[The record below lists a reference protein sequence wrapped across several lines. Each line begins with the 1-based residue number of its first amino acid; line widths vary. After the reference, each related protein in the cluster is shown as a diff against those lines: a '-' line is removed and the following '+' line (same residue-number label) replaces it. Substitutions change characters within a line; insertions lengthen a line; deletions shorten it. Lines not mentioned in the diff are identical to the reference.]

1 MEPIMTRKILLS
13 LALLT
18 VALPSS
24 ALTVLQLN
32 LEQLTALSEKVFVGR
47 CVGVEAD
54 GDFKGQ
60 RIQKVAFEVIEMLKG
75 EPSKTVTF
83 RQLGTV
89 DGGEEFGMKDGVSLQ
104 GLERDLPRYH
114 VGEEAVIFLSE
125 AGGSGLTAPVG
136 LVQGKFEVA
145 DKAGLKTVAN
155 GAGNR
160 GLFIGADKSPRL
172 KSMSLTPAD
181 RKMMAVNGGDL
192 PYSDFVSL
200 VKKLAAQ

>member
-1 MEPIMTRKILLS
+1 MKRKILLG
-13 LALLT
+13 LVLLVT
-18 VALPSS
+18 ASPAA

-47 CVGVEAD
+47 CVAVEAD
-54 GDFKGQ
+54 GEFKGQ
-60 RIQKVAFEVIEMLKG
+60 RVQKVTFEVIDTLKG
-75 EPSKTVTF
+75 EPSKSVTF

-89 DGGEEFGMKDGVSLQ
+89 DGGEDFGMKDGVRIH
-104 GLERDLPRYH
+104 GLERDLPTYQ
-114 VGEEAVIFLSE
+114 VGEEAIVFLSG

-136 LVQGKFEVA
+136 LAQGKFAVS
-145 DKAGLKTVAN
+145 DKAGIKTVAN